1 MAALRDRPLQACI
14 QDDQLVIRIG
24 LETLKFA
31 AEHCPL
37 FYDGTVENCD
47 PPYTKIKDARELAK
61 DVKRE
66 LFREREDGSSPIRD
80 LLDEAIMAACED
92 GSLAFDYED

>member
-1 MAALRDRPLQACI
+1 MAMRDRPLQACV

-24 LETLKFA
+24 LETLKTA

-47 PPYTKIKDARELAK
+47 PPYVKVKGRRELAK

-66 LFREREDGSSPIRD
+66 LFREREDGSSPISD
-80 LLDEAIMAACED
+80 LLDEAIMAAFED
-92 GSLAFDYED
+92 GSLAFECEG